1 VKLRCNHPCGI
12 MFAALV
18 LLLAMEHAGAQR
30 LIVVS
35 QGLSAAREAAK
46 IYVHSVAMHRPA
58 PLPGVQALEGGEL
71 TGPLLLTP
79 DYSHAIVGVTA
90 SGITGSREDINTR
103 TFISDF
109 STQPFER
116 LLEVRRRSEIG
127 WKERSAGIFNDPGKT
142 GDSLVLLGWKEV
154 PSDAPQG
161 KVELLPWPP
170 PKNKRLARPA
180 IRWNLPGKPL
190 DAVLLGDNDLVV
202 ALYARGSAGEPALMI
217 GNSHTGQL
225 QQENIRFCSLELT
238 PESHPAGMAL
248 SRDKKWL
255 FVAVTGFSLST
266 PAGETASW
274 VYALNTTTF
283 APLGDP
289 VEIAGIAQPGSSAL
303 CPAMETGVWIATRT
317 RGTDFAQATFAAVE
331 NDAFLQKVEYAVAG
345 VSQQFHLTVSPDG
358 QDIAAALDNRLE
370 IWPKGVRGDHSVD
383 YEDPIRV
390 MRWTGEGLFLGE
402 GNRLHAVDV
411 SNAKSLNFMALQS
424 GWVADIALIPS
435 AFVIPSDADADSLTD
450 SEEVRIGSSPDDPDS
465 DHDGLPDGS
474 DPDSTAPTPWLETRP
489 LVEFREDAM
498 GREIQ
503 TLRIHIHNG
512 ESAPWQ
518 IAFNQKSLPW
528 LRISPL
534 SGQGPG
540 YVYMGVDPARYSPA
554 QATGGELQV
563 KLSPK
568 EARTAW
574 NTGLIRVSVTPGR
587 PAPDTILWIWPDE
600 RQESLRDPSD
610 PRKLRALADMLAGPP
625 YYFAHREASSPYH
638 ESLDRYAVVV
648 LNAAAAAQGALTRQA
663 VLDYVA
669 QGGSLLFLG
678 QYLENE
684 RMRGLAQ
691 WLSPLAIRIYT
702 GIEVNGRFEVA
713 GEKRLVRYWRDFL
726 ITKGCAIGAEK
737 GYALEPGGVTG
748 VGAVFVAREYGLG
761 RIALI
766 AAPTPLQSD
775 ALRGEDERTFAG
787 KLFSWL
793 ANARREYSDSD
804 EDGLPD
810 GTEDNNDNGNA
821 DPGET
826 DYRNPDTD
834 GDGLPDGVEDA
845 NRNGSVD
852 DGETDPRNPD
862 SDSDGILDGADS
874 KPCPIFG
881 SPVLFSITPAVPAE
895 GGRLLMVS
903 GANLTSDSEFW
914 FGDRKAPWSRTIG
927 GDQAWVIVPDSGED
941 EGGIVPV
948 KVKAGG
954 GTLEGTLPGGYQ
966 YAPRS
971 RVRFLFQPTMPPK
984 LTDKMYT
991 GELALRYETPDG
1003 VSLGRAALLVHNAPQ
1018 QGFSW
1023 KEARPGITAS
1033 VAKRTVMGKA
1043 SPEGF
1048 LVNLESGNRF
1058 PANNG
1063 ELMRLVW
1070 TWDPAKWDQQ
1080 PITLEVGAVHAF
1092 TRRGDHLAVT
1102 LEPYEF
1108 NGISLKKMSEQI
1120 SL

>member
-1 VKLRCNHPCGI
+1 